1 MKNHCRVEKLYT
13 MIKFKPHFSYVD
25 ILLSTLYTLMIKIYG
40 FFCKYVCRKGD
51 EVVVVSDD
59 STVFLPRGISE
70 EDGLDLQE
78 SRKDEDGIVATVF
91 LQSECKF
98 VRSENM
104 IEYFVEQPQTEE
116 FVVEEM
122 FVGSNEVRVGSDDS
136 FDCEISRKSD
146 KKILG
151 FGDEDEEESGSSFR
165 FSLFDASLSR
175 NEVVC
180 EEREELS
187 CVQDEEIMEEHD
199 FSYEVELIP
208 FNRKNESGNWM
219 SDFLDR
225 DRDIEQRKPRSDD
238 GSDDDDD
245 DYIELELMC
254 VKDEELLLLQKQDI
268 IQSEAVITTA
278 FSDSS
283 DEEKN
288 RCDSDSD
295 SDDEEEDEDVL
306 SEHEN
311 LVQQMKM
318 ELKNCSRIKGLP
330 TISEEFETP
339 KIEEDLLKPL
349 QIDRKIEYKDVI
361 NEIQNFYKC
370 YTDKMRK
377 LDILN
382 YQTLQAIS
390 FLQLKESEVLTA
402 CKKKADYLTPSIL
415 PKFLKRK
422 VQRVYADPMQK
433 SIKEMHR
440 DLELIYVGKLCLS
453 WEILCWLY
461 VKGQELMDYD
471 SQGHNHSYNRA
482 AEDFQQFQVL
492 MQRFIEDEPFQG
504 NRNQNY
510 VRSRCM
516 IRSLLHV
523 PTIKDDC
530 SKAKKEIKEETDAI
544 SLKQLVEMIKESM
557 LIFREFIFADKKAT
571 RNAVLKGI
579 QEPQNSELL
588 VDVVSKLQKKERR
601 IQEHIRSRN
610 CIVTKL
616 RKSQRECDETST
628 SEVELRLVCR
638 VLNVSNLTR
647 EHLLWC
653 HNKLDNISFV
663 GKKVHLDTSF
673 LLFPC

>member
-1 MKNHCRVEKLYT
+1 

-25 ILLSTLYTLMIKIYG
+25 ILLASVFSLMIKIYG
-40 FFCKYVCRKGD
+40 FFCKYVCRKED

-59 STVFLPRGISE
+59 STVYLPRGISE
-70 EDGLDLQE
+70 KEGLDLQE
-78 SRKDEDGIVATVF
+78 SGKDEDGIVATVF

-104 IEYFVEQPQTEE
+104 IEYFVKESQTEE
-116 FVVEEM
+116 FAVEEM
-122 FVGSNEVRVGSDDS
+122 F
-136 FDCEISRKSD
+136 DCGISRKS
-146 KKILG
+146 
-151 FGDEDEEESGSSFR
+151 EDEEGESGSSFR

-175 NEVVC
+175 NEVVD
-180 EEREELS
+180 EEREEVLN
-187 CVQDEEIMEEHD
+187 CVQDEGIMEEHD

-208 FNRKNESGNWM
+208 FNGNESENWM

-254 VKDEELLLLQKQDI
+254 VKDEEELLLLQKQDF
-268 IQSEAVITTA
+268 IQSEAVITTR

-288 RCDSDSD
+288 RRDSDSD
-295 SDDEEEDEDVL
+295 SDLDDDEDVL

-339 KIEEDLLKPL
+339 KIEQDLLKPL

-361 NEIQNFYKC
+361 NEIQKFYKC

-390 FLQLKESEVLTA
+390 FLQLKDSEVLTA

-440 DLELIYVGKLCLS
+440 DLELIYIGKLCLS

-461 VKGQELMDYD
+461 VKGQELTDYD

-516 IRSLLHV
+516 IRNLLHV

-530 SKAKKEIKEETDAI
+530 SKAKKERKEETDAI

-601 IQEHIRSRN
+601 IREHIRSRN

-647 EHLLWC
+647 EHLVWC

-663 GKKVHLDTSF
+663 EKKVHLDTSF
-673 LLFPC
+673 MLFPC

>member
-1 MKNHCRVEKLYT
+1 MGSSANMCA
-13 MIKFKPHFSYVD
+13 
-25 ILLSTLYTLMIKIYG
+25 
-40 FFCKYVCRKGD
+40 
-51 EVVVVSDD
+51 
-59 STVFLPRGISE
+59 
-70 EDGLDLQE
+70 DLQE
-78 SRKDEDGIVATVF
+78 SIKDEDGIIATVF

-98 VRSENM
+98 MRSENM
-104 IEYFVEQPQTEE
+104 IEYFVEKPQTEE
-116 FVVEEM
+116 FMVEEV

-151 FGDEDEEESGSSFR
+151 FEDEDEDEGESGSSFR

-175 NEVVC
+175 NEVVD
-180 EEREELS
+180 EEREELN
-187 CVQDEEIMEEHD
+187 CVQNEEIMEEHD

-208 FNRKNESGNWM
+208 FNGTESGNWM
-219 SDFLDR
+219 SDFLDQ
-225 DRDIEQRKPRSDD
+225 DRNIEQHKPIF
-238 GSDDDDD
+238 DDDD
-245 DYIELELMC
+245 DYIELELMS
-254 VKDEELLLLQKQDI
+254 VKDEEELLLLQKQDF

-295 SDDEEEDEDVL
+295 SESDDDEDVL

-361 NEIQNFYKC
+361 NEIQKFYKC
-370 YTDKMRK
+370 YTDKMRR

-390 FLQLKESEVLTA
+390 FLQLKDSEVLAA

-422 VQRVYADPMQK
+422 AQRVYADPMQK
-433 SIKEMHR
+433 SMKEMHR

-461 VKGQELMDYD
+461 VKGQELTDYD
-471 SQGHNHSYNRA
+471 SQGSNHSYNRA

-516 IRSLLHV
+516 IRNLLHV

-530 SKAKKEIKEETDAI
+530 SKAKKERKEETDAI
-544 SLKQLVEMIKESM
+544 ALKQLVEMIKQSM

-601 IQEHIRSRN
+601 IREQIRSRN

>member
-1 MKNHCRVEKLYT
+1 
-13 MIKFKPHFSYVD
+13 
-25 ILLSTLYTLMIKIYG
+25 
-40 FFCKYVCRKGD
+40 
-51 EVVVVSDD
+51 
-59 STVFLPRGISE
+59 
-70 EDGLDLQE
+70 
-78 SRKDEDGIVATVF
+78 
-91 LQSECKF
+91 
-98 VRSENM
+98 M
-104 IEYFVEQPQTEE
+104 IEYFVKESQTEE
-116 FVVEEM
+116 FAVEEM
-122 FVGSNEVRVGSDDS
+122 F
-136 FDCEISRKSD
+136 DCGISRKS
-146 KKILG
+146 
-151 FGDEDEEESGSSFR
+151 EDEEGESGSSFR

-175 NEVVC
+175 NEVVD
-180 EEREELS
+180 EEREEVLN
-187 CVQDEEIMEEHD
+187 CVQDEGIMEEHD

-208 FNRKNESGNWM
+208 FNGNESENWM

-254 VKDEELLLLQKQDI
+254 VKDEEELLLLQKQDF
-268 IQSEAVITTA
+268 IQSEAVITTR

-288 RCDSDSD
+288 RRDSDSD
-295 SDDEEEDEDVL
+295 SDLDDDEDVL

-339 KIEEDLLKPL
+339 KIEQDLLKPL

-361 NEIQNFYKC
+361 NEIQKFYKC

-390 FLQLKESEVLTA
+390 FLQLKDSEVLTA

-440 DLELIYVGKLCLS
+440 DLELIYIGKLCLS

-461 VKGQELMDYD
+461 VKGQELTDYD

-516 IRSLLHV
+516 IRNLLHV

-530 SKAKKEIKEETDAI
+530 SKAKKERKEETDAI

-601 IQEHIRSRN
+601 IREHIRSRN

-647 EHLLWC
+647 EHLVWC

-663 GKKVHLDTSF
+663 EKKVHLDTSF
-673 LLFPC
+673 MLFPC